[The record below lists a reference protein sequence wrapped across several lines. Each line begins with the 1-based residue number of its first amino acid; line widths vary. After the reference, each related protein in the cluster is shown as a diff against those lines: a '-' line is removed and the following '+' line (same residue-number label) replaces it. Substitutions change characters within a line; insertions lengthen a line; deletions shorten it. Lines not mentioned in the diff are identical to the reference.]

1 LYAYGSTL
9 KKITANSAIGQ
20 VVTSVKAKVPSAT
33 GISGVANIFYA
44 ITHPQTWD
52 IVPAAIFICCVIFIM
67 KSNTFLP
74 RSMPPGSEVLIA
86 TAAATIY
93 SVYFDYNG
101 GVVGEIPTLESSAG
115 LSIFGLVKIPIE
127 LMDFNKL
134 FEIPIAERCFDGSMV
149 KLYITAAVFS
159 GVNFL
164 SIVGIASGFEA
175 ENAVAWSA
183 SRELIAQV
191 RKVLWYIFF

>member
-1 LYAYGSTL
+1 
-9 KKITANSAIGQ
+9 
-20 VVTSVKAKVPSAT
+20 
-33 GISGVANIFYA
+33 
-44 ITHPQTWD
+44 
-52 IVPAAIFICCVIFIM
+52 
-67 KSNTFLP
+67 
-74 RSMPPGSEVLIA
+74 MPPGSEVLIA